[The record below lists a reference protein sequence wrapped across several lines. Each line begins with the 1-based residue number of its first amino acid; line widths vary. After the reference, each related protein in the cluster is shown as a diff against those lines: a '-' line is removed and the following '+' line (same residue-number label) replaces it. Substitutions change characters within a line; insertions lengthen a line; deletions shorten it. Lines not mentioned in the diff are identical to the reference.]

1 VKVAGVALSNPD
13 RVLYPGQ
20 GITKRE
26 LAAYYEAIAPLMLPH
41 VAGRPLVLVRCPEGQ
56 RKECFYQKHWTVGLP
71 DALGTVDIEESSGAV
86 RPYVTLDD
94 AAGLVSLIQH
104 GVLEIHVWGARADD
118 VDLPDRVVFDLDPGL
133 GVSWRRVI
141 EGAKDLKERLEALG
155 LETWLKT
162 SGGKGMHIVV
172 PIARRSAWDDAAAF
186 ARAVA
191 YGMASD
197 SPKKYIAKASK
208 AARKGLIFVDWVRNT
223 RGATA
228 VAPWSTRA
236 RPEAPI
242 AMPVPWDAID
252 ELKSG
257 DQFRFANIHELV
269 RKRRRDPWADLPKSR
284 QRLTKSMLDPKARK
298 RAASP

>member
-1 VKVAGVALSNPD
+1 VRVAGVALTNPD
-13 RVLYPGQ
+13 RVLYPDQ
-20 GITKRE
+20 GITKQD

-41 VAGRPLVLVRCPEGQ
+41 AAGRPLVLVRCPAGQ
-56 RKECFYQKHWTVGLP
+56 RKECFYQKHWSAGLP
-71 DALGTVDIEESSGAV
+71 DTLDTVDIEEGSGAV

-118 VDLPDRVVFDLDPGL
+118 VDLPDRIVFDLDPGP

-141 EGAKDLKERLEALG
+141 EGARDLKERLEALE

-162 SGGKGMHIVV
+162 SGGKGVHVVV
-172 PIARRSAWDDAAAF
+172 PIARRSTWDDVAAF
-186 ARAVA
+186 ARTVA
-191 YGMASD
+191 YAMASD
-197 SPKKYIAKASK
+197 SPKTYIAKASK
-208 AARKGLIFVDWVRNT
+208 AARKGLIFVDWMRNT

-228 VAPWSTRA
+228 VAAWSTRA
-236 RPEAPI
+236 RPGAPI
-242 AMPVPWDAID
+242 SVPVDWSAID

-257 DQFRFANIHELV
+257 DQFTFASIQELV

-284 QRLTKSMLDPKARK
+284 QRLTRSILARL
-298 RAASP
+298 S

>member
-1 VKVAGVALSNPD
+1 VKVVGVTLSNPD
-13 RVLYPGQ
+13 RVLYPDQ
-20 GITKRE
+20 GITKQE

-56 RKECFYQKHWTVGLP
+56 RKDCFYQKHWSVGLP
-71 DALGTVDIEESSGAV
+71 ATLDTVDIEEGSGAV
-86 RPYVTLDD
+86 RPYVMLDD

-118 VDLPDRVVFDLDPGL
+118 VDLPDRIVLDLDPGP

-162 SGGKGMHIVV
+162 SGGKGVHVV
-172 PIARRSAWDDAAAF
+172 IPIARRSSWDDVAAF
-186 ARAVA
+186 TRAVA
-191 YGMASD
+191 YRMASD

-208 AARKGLIFVDWVRNT
+208 AARKGLIFVDWMRNT

-228 VAPWSTRA
+228 VAAWSTRA
-236 RPEAPI
+236 RPGAPI
-242 AMPVPWDAID
+242 SVPVDWSAID
-252 ELKSG
+252 ELESG
-257 DQFRFANIHELV
+257 DQFTFASIQDLV
-269 RKRRRDPWADLPKSR
+269 RKRRCDPWADLLKSR
-284 QRLTKSMLDPKARK
+284 QRLTKSLLAGLR
-298 RAASP
+298 

>member
-1 VKVAGVALSNPD
+1 VKVVGVTLSNPD
-13 RVLYPGQ
+13 RVLYPDQ
-20 GITKRE
+20 GITKQE

-56 RKECFYQKHWTVGLP
+56 RKECFYQKHWSVGLP
-71 DALGTVDIEESSGAV
+71 DTLDTVDIEEGSGAV
-86 RPYVTLDD
+86 RPYVMLDD

-118 VDLPDRVVFDLDPGL
+118 VDLPDRIVLDLDPGP

-162 SGGKGMHIVV
+162 SGGKGAHVV
-172 PIARRSAWDDAAAF
+172 IPIARRSSWDDVAAF
-186 ARAVA
+186 TRAVA
-191 YGMASD
+191 YRMASD

-208 AARKGLIFVDWVRNT
+208 AARKGLIFVDWMRNT

-228 VAPWSTRA
+228 VAAWSTRA
-236 RPEAPI
+236 RPGAPI
-242 AMPVPWDAID
+242 SVPIDWSSVD

-257 DQFRFANIHELV
+257 DQFTFANIQELV

-284 QRLTKSMLDPKARK
+284 QRLTRSMLARL
-298 RAASP
+298 R

>member
-1 VKVAGVALSNPD
+1 MRVAGVTLTNPD
-13 RVLYPGQ
+13 RVLYPEQ
-20 GITKRE
+20 GITKHE

-56 RKECFYQKHWTVGLP
+56 RKECFYQKHWTAGFP
-71 DALGTVDIEESSGAV
+71 DTLRTVDIREASGAV
-86 RPYVTLDD
+86 RAYTMLDD

-104 GVLEIHVWGARADD
+104 GVLEVHVWGSRSDD
-118 VDLPDRVVFDLDPGL
+118 VDQPDRMVFDLDPGP

-141 EGAKDLKERLEALG
+141 EGAKDLKARLEALG

-162 SGGKGMHIVV
+162 SGGKGVHVVV
-172 PIARRSAWDDAAAF
+172 PIARRSTWSDVAAF
-186 ARAVA
+186 TRAVA
-191 YGMASD
+191 YDMASD

-223 RGATA
+223 RGATT

-236 RPEAPI
+236 RPGAPI
-242 AMPVPWDAID
+242 SVPLAWEAID

-257 DQFRFANIHELV
+257 DQYTFSNIENLLQ
-269 RKRRRDPWADLPKSR
+269 RRRSDPWADLPKSR
-284 QRLTKSMLDPKARK
+284 QRLTKSML
-298 RAASP
+298 ASLV

>member
-1 VKVAGVALSNPD
+1 MKVAGVTLSNPD
-13 RVLYPGQ
+13 RVLYPEQ
-20 GITKRE
+20 GITKQA

-56 RKECFYQKHWTVGLP
+56 RKACFYQKHWSVGLP
-71 DALGTVDIEESSGAV
+71 ETLDTVEIEESSGAV
-86 RPYVTLDD
+86 RPYTKLDD

-118 VDLPDRVVFDLDPGL
+118 VDLPDRIVFDLDPGP

-141 EGAKDLKERLEALG
+141 AGAKDLKERLEALE

-162 SGGKGMHIVV
+162 SGGKGVHVVV
-172 PIARRSAWDDAAAF
+172 PIARRSTWDDVAAF

-191 YGMASD
+191 YGMAFD

-223 RGATA
+223 RGATS
-228 VAPWSTRA
+228 VAAWSTRA
-236 RPEAPI
+236 RPGAPI
-242 AMPVPWDAID
+242 SVPVDWNAID
-252 ELKSG
+252 ELKGG
-257 DQFRFANIHELV
+257 DQFRFADILELV
-269 RKRRRDPWADLPKSR
+269 RKRPRDPWEDLPKSR
-284 QRLTKSMLDPKARK
+284 QRLT
-298 RAASP
+298 RAMQASLV

>member
-1 VKVAGVALSNPD
+1 VKVAGVTLSNPD
-13 RVLYPGQ
+13 RVLYPDQ
-20 GITKRE
+20 GITKQE

-56 RKECFYQKHWTVGLP
+56 RKDCFYQKHWSVGLP
-71 DALGTVDIEESSGAV
+71 DTLDTVDIEEGSGAV
-86 RPYVTLDD
+86 RPYVMLDD

-118 VDLPDRVVFDLDPGL
+118 VDLPDRIVLDLDPGP

-162 SGGKGMHIVV
+162 SGGKGVHVV
-172 PIARRSAWDDAAAF
+172 IPISRRSSWDDVAAF
-186 ARAVA
+186 TRAVA
-191 YGMASD
+191 YRMASD

-208 AARKGLIFVDWVRNT
+208 AARKGLIFVDWMRNT

-228 VAPWSTRA
+228 VAAWSTRA
-236 RPEAPI
+236 RPGAPI
-242 AMPVPWDAID
+242 SVPVDWSAID
-252 ELKSG
+252 ELESG
-257 DQFRFANIHELV
+257 DQFTFASIQDLV
-269 RKRRRDPWADLPKSR
+269 RKRRRDPWADLLKSR
-284 QRLTKSMLDPKARK
+284 QRLTKLLLAGLR
-298 RAASP
+298 